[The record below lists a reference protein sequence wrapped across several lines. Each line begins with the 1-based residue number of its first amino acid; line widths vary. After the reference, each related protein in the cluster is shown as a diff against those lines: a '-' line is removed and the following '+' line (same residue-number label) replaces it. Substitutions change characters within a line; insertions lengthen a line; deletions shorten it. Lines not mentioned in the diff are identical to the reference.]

1 MTSTIP
7 SPLVLVAEDDVVIAR
22 LFARVLE
29 ADGFRVHLVVD
40 GREAL
45 QWLAAERPDVI
56 LLDIEMPHV
65 DGRDV
70 LSRLRDDERLFDVP
84 VFVISGRDDDYTRE
98 NVIRLGARDL
108 IGKPVDP
115 EAILRRVRRVLST

>member
-1 MTSTIP
+1 VVENAKGRILIADDSRFFLQ
-7 SPLVLVAEDDVVIAR
+7 SLERLLQAEGYEVFSAVDGHEAVE
-22 LFARVLE
+22 LARVK
-29 ADGFRVHLVVD
+29 H
-40 GREAL
+40 
-45 QWLAAERPDVI
+45 PDVI

>member
-1 MTSTIP
+1 MT
-7 SPLVLVAEDDVVIAR
+7 
-22 LFARVLE
+22 ARVL
-29 ADGFRVHLVVD
+29 VVD
-40 GREAL
+40 DIMSNAKLLEAK
-45 QWLAAERPDVI
+45 LAAEYFEVITAGNGEQALARVASELPDII